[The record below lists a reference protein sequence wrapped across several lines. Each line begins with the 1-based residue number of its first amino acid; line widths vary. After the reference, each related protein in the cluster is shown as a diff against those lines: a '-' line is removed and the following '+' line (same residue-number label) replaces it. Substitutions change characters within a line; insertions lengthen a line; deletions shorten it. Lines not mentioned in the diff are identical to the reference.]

1 MLVLVVTTATV
12 IGYPLGAPEQ
22 ACVEIR
28 PLGHTRVNNTATG
41 PIPYT
46 VNTSSLSDGY
56 VAGQAY
62 PSKQL

>member
-1 MLVLVVTTATV
+1 MLVTTATV
-12 IGYPLGAPEQ
+12 MGYPLGAPEQ

-28 PLGHTRVNNTATG
+28 PLGHTGTNNMATG

-56 VAGQAY
+56 VGGGTY